1 MLSRLKNI
9 APKMKKKKKL
19 KVRALRPINPSG
31 IRRLENDIF
40 EVDENGMVVATIK

>member
-1 MLSRLKNI
+1 MFSRLRNT
-9 APKMKKKKKL
+9 ATHKKKL
-19 KVRALRPINPSG
+19 KVRALRPLNPNR